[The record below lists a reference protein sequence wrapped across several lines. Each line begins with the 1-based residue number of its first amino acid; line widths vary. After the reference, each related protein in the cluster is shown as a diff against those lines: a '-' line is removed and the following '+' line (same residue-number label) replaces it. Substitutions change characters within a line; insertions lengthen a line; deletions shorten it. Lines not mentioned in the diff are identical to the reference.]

1 MVRNTQSH
9 FYNKFLTPIHLDD
22 DNWEAGLSELSFIN
36 SFDTDQDN
44 LSGKFYFFDFLF
56 RHDDGKYGKL
66 YEFVL
71 ERGFCP
77 TPKAVLD
84 FINTSISEK
93 VPRLKDTPFIRYTEK
108 LDRFWFDFV
117 DQLWGTFIIMGDM
130 LRVMGVTDEK
140 VIPASKEIILGLTK
154 KAKSYEKDGTTR
166 YFENHREYKTDV
178 PKTDIFEFPPLR
190 YPYDSIYVYCDA
202 IQDVITGAEMTQ
214 LFRVVTIKGNV
225 GTRVTIT
232 FDLPHYVPLRVK
244 YIPSIR
250 LELRDQAGEYIRFST
265 GGYVRAK
272 IHFKKKSLY

>member
-1 MVRNTQSH
+1 MPPFFGFSFASTRNVLRYIVQILWLL
-9 FYNKFLTPIHLDD
+9 YFL
-22 DNWEAGLSELSFIN
+22 
-36 SFDTDQDN
+36 
-44 LSGKFYFFDFLF
+44 DFLF
-56 RHDDGKYGKL
+56 RHDDGKYDKL

-154 KAKSYEKDGTTR
+154 KAKSYEKDG
-166 YFENHREYKTDV
+166 
-178 PKTDIFEFPPLR
+178 
-190 YPYDSIYVYCDA
+190 
-202 IQDVITGAEMTQ
+202 
-214 LFRVVTIKGNV
+214 
-225 GTRVTIT
+225 
-232 FDLPHYVPLRVK
+232 
-244 YIPSIR
+244 
-250 LELRDQAGEYIRFST
+250 
-265 GGYVRAK
+265 
-272 IHFKKKSLY
+272 